1 MKGTLYCV
9 SVGPGDPELLT
20 LKAVRVIRQCPVIA
34 VSVKEAPVLGRAGRA
49 AGEES
54 VAYRI
59 AAGAVPEIKEK
70 ELLPLCMPMTKDR
83 EVLEQS
89 RREAARALMEVLR
102 EGKDVAWLNLGDVS
116 IYSTSLYGAKE
127 VQGAGFDVE
136 MVSGVTSFCAAAARL
151 GCSLAEGGEE
161 LHIIP
166 SSYGIERALSYPGV
180 KVLMKAGSAMGRV
193 KALLAE
199 GAYEVQGVE
208 RCGMD
213 GEKVYESLE
222 DLEEQ
227 AGYYTVLFLR
237 PDRPDLS

>member
-102 EGKDVAWLNLGDVS
+102 EGKDVAS
-116 IYSTSLYGAKE
+116 
-127 VQGAGFDVE
+127 
-136 MVSGVTSFCAAAARL
+136 MR
-151 GCSLAEGGEE
+151 
-161 LHIIP
+161 
-166 SSYGIERALSYPGV
+166 
-180 KVLMKAGSAMGRV
+180 
-193 KALLAE
+193 
-199 GAYEVQGVE
+199 
-208 RCGMD
+208 
-213 GEKVYESLE
+213 
-222 DLEEQ
+222 
-227 AGYYTVLFLR
+227 
-237 PDRPDLS
+237 

>member
-1 MKGTLYCV
+1 MNGTLYCV

-20 LKAVRVIRQCPVIA
+20 LKAVRVIRQCPVVA
-34 VSVKEAPVLGRAGRA
+34 VSVKEAPVSERAGRA

-116 IYSTSLYGAKE
+116 IYSTSLYRAQE
-127 VQGAGFDVE
+127 VRGAGFDVE

-166 SSYGIERALSYPGV
+166 SSYGIERALS
-180 KVLMKAGSAMGRV
+180 
-193 KALLAE
+193 
-199 GAYEVQGVE
+199 
-208 RCGMD
+208 
-213 GEKVYESLE
+213 
-222 DLEEQ
+222 
-227 AGYYTVLFLR
+227 
-237 PDRPDLS
+237 DRTSVV